1 MVKRFV
7 ILASVSLAL
16 AACQEQQQSVSST
29 RHLSPIPPATMA
41 LMSAKGMSKN
51 DPILVRAYKKESEM
65 EVWKRGPEGKYALL
79 KTFPICRWSGQLG
92 PKAKE
97 GDRQAPEGFYTVTP
111 GQMNP
116 NSAYYLSFDTGYPNA
131 YDRAHGGTGSHLMV
145 HGTCSS
151 RGCFAMTDEAIAEV
165 YAIAREAFAG
175 GQRGFQFQSY
185 PFRMTAENLAKH
197 RSDPHMPFWRN
208 LKEGSDH
215 FEALKEEPKVAVCA
229 KRYVF
234 GGSDVAQGNCSPR
247 LDPAVAQKREE
258 DEKQVAA
265 LVAKGT
271 PAVRVVYDDGDQHQS
286 FRETMV
292 AAAGGDASGNFSL
305 FGSQPQPRRNLGDV
319 SRPEAL
325 AQGPREIVM
334 GEAVAKT
341 GKQKPS
347 TALALAAVEK
357 AAPSPKS
364 LAVKP
369 SASVVAA
376 RPKPEKP
383 APVVV
388 ASAGNDGL
396 SLHRKPASASGAP
409 LKAQTAQGAAPVA
422 EPAAPKP
429 AVASLRRKAPEAAQA
444 KPNSASARAVTVVP
458 KPDAVSSGPERRAE
472 ASGGLI
478 QGAQPVVP
486 AATGFARAN

>member
-7 ILASVSLAL
+7 ILVGVSFAL
-16 AACQEQQQSVSST
+16 AACQEQQHHVTST

-65 EVWKRGPEGKYALL
+65 EVWKRGADGKYALL

-92 PKAKE
+92 PKVKE
-97 GDRQAPEGFYTVTP
+97 GDRQAPEGFYTVMP

-116 NSAYYLSFDTGYPNA
+116 NSSYYLSFDTGYPNA
-131 YDRAHGGTGSHLMV
+131 YDRTHGRTGTHLMV

-197 RSDPHMPFWRN
+197 RADPHMPFWRN

-234 GGSDVAQGNCSPR
+234 GGSDVAQGSCSPQVH
-247 LDPAVAQKREE
+247 PAVAEKRQE

-271 PAVRVVYDDGDQHQS
+271 PAVRTVYEDGSQHQS

-292 AAAGGDASGNFSL
+292 AASGGEFSL
-305 FGSQPQPRRNLGDV
+305 FASQPQPRRNLGEV
-319 SRPEAL
+319 SRPDAL

-334 GEAVAKT
+334 DEPAAKPV
-341 GKQKPS
+341 KLKPS
-347 TALALAAVEK
+347 TALALAAVERATSPSK
-357 AAPSPKS
+357 PVIAATAKLPG
-364 LAVKP
+364 
-369 SASVVAA
+369 SAS
-376 RPKPEKP
+376 RPPATGKA

-388 ASAGNDGL
+388 ASAGDDRL
-396 SLHRKPASASGAP
+396 LPYRRVASSSDTSAKMQPAKESAPA
-409 LKAQTAQGAAPVA
+409 A
-422 EPAAPKP
+422 EPSTPKP
-429 AVASLRRKAPEAAQA
+429 AVAALRRKAPEAAQA
-444 KPNSASARAVTVVP
+444 KPQSASARAVTVVP

-472 ASGGLI
+472 APGGLI
-478 QGAQPVVP
+478 QGAQPVLP